1 MDLDY
6 NGGDGGFQSGNGGEA
21 EVVPHW
27 QEDDSGGE
35 GGGHT
40 LWGHEGGGAGD
51 AWGIGRVQQEECS
64 VGQVAE

>member
-6 NGGDGGFQSGNGGEA
+6 NGGDGGFQSGYGGEA

-40 LWGHEGGGAGD
+40 LGT
-51 AWGIGRVQQEECS
+51 
-64 VGQVAE
+64 